1 MTQTYE
7 FSLQDHYLL
16 TDALETRLQRIDRLI
31 HDWYTAEGS
40 APDPDSVASALV
52 KEYRQERVDVEAM
65 LKRINDGIRTVS
77 NAALKKSAAL

>member
-31 HDWYTAEGS
+31 HDWYTSEGS
-40 APDPDSVASALV
+40 APDPDSIASALV
-52 KEYRQERVDVEAM
+52 KEYRQERTDVEDM
-65 LKRINDGIRTVS
+65 LHRINKGIRTIS
-77 NAALKKSAAL
+77 NTALKQHAF

>member
-31 HDWYTAEGS
+31 HDWTLRDDL
-40 APDPDSVASALV
+40 DPVAVALV
-52 KEYRQERVDVEAM
+52 AEYRQERADVEAM
-65 LKRINDGIRTVS
+65 LHRINEGIRTVS
-77 NAALKKSAAL
+77 NTALKQHAF